1 MNKLACQFC
10 LSLSL
15 MLSSWGLSPTLATPT
30 ADSPP
35 ANLPPALEVPG
46 NQPFSFKSVAK
57 GYQIYTCQAAPEPP
71 GTYAWTLK
79 APLADLFN
87 TSGRP
92 MGTHYAG
99 PTWEADDKSKIVAS
113 VKARANA
120 PDSNAIPWLLLEVKS
135 HAGQGMFS
143 NVNWIQRVNTVGGK
157 APTQPCDAS
166 QQNQE
171 VRVPYSADYYFYR
184 STSAPASRLQQY

>member
-1 MNKLACQFC
+1 MKKLACRFC

-15 MLSSWGLSPTLATPT
+15 MLSSWVISSALAAPTP
-30 ADSPP
+30 DSPP
-35 ANLPPALEVPG
+35 ANLPPALAVPG
-46 NQPFSFKSVAK
+46 DQPFSFKSFAK
-57 GYQIYTCQAAPEPP
+57 GYQIYTCQAAPETP

-99 PTWEADDKSKIVAS
+99 PTWEAGDKSKIVAS

-135 HAGQGMFS
+135 QEGQGMFS

-166 QQNQE
+166 QQNNE

-184 STSAPASRLQQY
+184 STSAPASRSEQY